1 MTSFLDR
8 RAFLLSATAAPALLA
23 LGTDVALA
31 GPPRQVTPAV
41 RFPHQDPALVKELV
55 TVCHQELARVQPL
68 VEARP
73 ALARATWDWG
83 FGDWETAL
91 GAASHTGH
99 RDIAEFLIGMGARA
113 TIFSAAMLG
122 QLDVVRAF
130 VAASPGI
137 EATPGPH
144 GITLLAHA
152 RAGGDEAAPT
162 LAYLQELGTADP
174 RIATV
179 ALTAEER
186 QRYVGTFAY
195 GSGADDRVEIS
206 ENREMLR
213 LVPAGDTARVLFHLG
228 DDTFYPTGAPAV
240 RISFEMAGGRAA
252 AFTVV
257 DGGTGLRAERVG

>member
-1 MTSFLDR
+1 MAHFLDR
-8 RAFLLSATAAPALLA
+8 RAFLASAAAAPVA
-23 LGTDVALA
+23 LGLGA
-31 GPPRQVTPAV
+31 TPADARPLRQAAPGA

-55 TVCHQELARVQPL
+55 GVCHQDLALVRPL

-91 GAASHTGH
+91 GAASHTGR
-99 RDIAEFLIGMGARA
+99 RDIAEFLISKGARA
-113 TIFSAAMLG
+113 TLFSAAMLG

-152 RAGGDEAAPT
+152 RAGGDEAAPVV
-162 LAYLQELGTADP
+162 AYLQELGTADP

-186 QRYVGTFAY
+186 QRYAGTFAH
-195 GSGADDRVEIS
+195 GSGADDRVSIS

-240 RISFEMAGGRAA
+240 RIQFEMAGGRAA

-257 DGGTGLRAERVG
+257 DGGMVVRAERVG